1 MKPYNFK
8 LTRDR
13 LRLLDRAVL
22 NFPDWA
28 KCCLSTPEDL
38 RPSVLLAFWG
48 NHCMSIRPAY
58 ERDLWK
64 TMRDESDRKLSQEEA
79 ELIARQIPPE
89 AEEERR
95 HYDQLATRIRTD
107 GGRKCKSML
116 DVIQSGISSW
126 RSEDR
131 PLLERTLE
139 IAMNCDWR
147 DLAVEDL
154 FCTVVGD
161 ECHRRLLAGI
171 FKAGRGSV
179 VKDPE
184 LARFWDRAAE
194 KYAKLVDAGDIPEY
208 DAQLPPPMPPCTRVE
223 TDS

>member
-131 PLLERTLE
+131 PLLERSLE
-139 IAMNCDWR
+139 VAMNCDWH
-147 DLAVEDL
+147 DLAIDDL
-154 FCTVVGD
+154 FCAVVGD
-161 ECHRRLLAGI
+161 EPHRRLLAEI
-171 FKAGRGSV
+171 FRTGLGSV
-179 VKDPE
+179 EPDLK
-184 LARFWDRAAE
+184 LSRFWDRAAQTHASLIASGRAAAYSE
-194 KYAKLVDAGDIPEY
+194 HLI
-208 DAQLPPPMPPCTRVE
+208 PPMPPCTRIE

>member
-64 TMRDESDRKLSQEEA
+64 TMRDESDRKLSQCEA
-79 ELIARQIPPE
+79 EALSQQLPIE
-89 AEEERR
+89 ADEDRK
-95 HYDQLATRIRTD
+95 HYDRLATMIRTE

-131 PLLERTLE
+131 PLLERSLE
-139 IAMNCDWR
+139 AAMKCDWR

-154 FCTVVGD
+154 FCAVVGD
-161 ECHRRLLAGI
+161 ESYRRRLASV
-171 FKAGRGSV
+171 FATGRGSV
-179 VKDPE
+179 DRDLG
-184 LARFWDRAAE
+184 LARFWDREAE
-194 KYAKLVDAGDIPEY
+194 RYAELVTTGKVPRY
-208 DAQLPPPMPPCTRVE
+208 VSNVPLPSP
-223 TDS
+223 